1 MSVIINKNGR
11 TVVVH
16 GDYVHGKS
24 IGSMVING
32 GKIIVDGKPLNEL
45 DQEDEKVINITI
57 EGSVERLEVEVCS
70 NITVKGD
77 AHRVHTHCGDIDITG
92 NVSGDVHTN
101 CGSISCGN
109 VEGDCHTNMGSIV
122 RR

>member
-1 MSVIINKNGR
+1 MSVTIIKNGR

-16 GDYVHGKS
+16 GDYVKKQI

-32 GKIIVDGKPLNEL
+32 GRITVDGKPLEEL

-57 EGSVERLEVEVCS
+57 EGSVERLEVECCKD
-70 NITVKGD
+70 ITVKGG
-77 AHRVHTHCGDIDITG
+77 AHRVHTQCGDINITG
-92 NVSGDVHTN
+92 DVSGDVHTN
-101 CGSISCGN
+101 CGSITCGN

>member
-16 GDYVHGKS
+16 GDYVKNKV

-32 GKIIVDGKPLNEL
+32 GKIIVDGKPLTEL